1 MRLTAEEISAIK
13 VAAAEVFGREA
24 QVRLFGSRVDDEKRG
39 GDIDL
44 HLTLSDD
51 QGVNCAPLAAQAAFL
66 ERLFHRIEERRVDVV
81 LTASDSPGSA
91 MEAIALRDGVLL

>member
-44 HLTLSDD
+44 LLRVRPGQDSIE
-51 QGVNCAPLAAQAAFL
+51 AEIAFKIAL
-66 ERLFHRIEERRVDVV
+66 EARLGERKVDVL

>member
-44 HLTLSDD
+44 LLRVRPGQDSIE
-51 QGVNCAPLAAQAAFL
+51 AEIAFKIAL
-66 ERLFHRIEERRVDVV
+66 EARLGERKVDVL
-81 LTASDSPGSA
+81 LTASDSSGSA